1 MEKQVAA
8 RKDFLGRVERDIGD
22 AQPAIDMIANKK
34 NGDIARLLQMIEDI
48 KTQYNKDCE
57 AIFKR
62 KEQLKAKREDE
73 LETLQHDEREVAQ
86 KKSGIVLCQ
95 GLVDFYRGMD
105 SGF

>member
-1 MEKQVAA
+1 MSALDQAP
-8 RKDFLGRVERDIGD
+8 DDIE
-22 AQPAIDMIANKK
+22 I
-34 NGDIARLLQMIEDI
+34 
-48 KTQYNKDCE
+48 CE